1 MLYTCKYQFE
11 NISLY
16 LVATETHLINIQFTQ
31 PQKALLQTTELLS
44 MATIQLDE
52 YFQGKRTTF
61 SLPFKLTGT
70 PFQLAVWKEL
80 QNIPYGKTTSYK
92 EITQKINKPKAYRAV
107 GMANNKNPLP
117 IIIPCHRVI
126 GSDGRLTGYAGGTA
140 RKLALLQ
147 LEGVDC
153 KEQYQPRRDGDCK

>member
-1 MLYTCKYQFE
+1 MFYSCKYQFE

-16 LVATETHLINIQFTQ
+16 LIATETHLINIQFTQ

-92 EITQKINKPKAYRAV
+92 EIAQKINKPKAYRAV

-126 GSDGRLTGYAGGTA
+126 GSNGKLIGYAGGLNL
-140 RKLALLQ
+140 KNYLLE
-147 LEGVDC
+147 LE
-153 KEQYQPRRDGDCK
+153 KSHTNF

>member
-1 MLYTCKYQFE
+1 MFYFCKYQFE

-70 PFQLAVWKEL
+70 PFQLAVWKEF
-80 QNIPYGKTTSYK
+80 QNIPYGQTTSYK
-92 EITQKINKPKAYRAV
+92 EIAQKINKPKAYRAV

-126 GSDGRLTGYAGGTA
+126 GSNGKLIGYAGGLNL
-140 RKLALLQ
+140 KNYLLE
-147 LEGVDC
+147 LE
-153 KEQYQPRRDGDCK
+153 KSHTNF

>member
-1 MLYTCKYQFE
+1 MFYFCKYQFE

-31 PQKALLQTTELLS
+31 PQKALFQTTELLS

-70 PFQLAVWKEL
+70 PFQLAIWKEL

-92 EITQKINKPKAYRAV
+92 EIAQKINKPKAYRAV

-126 GSDGRLTGYAGGTA
+126 GSNGKLIGYAGGL
-140 RKLALLQ
+140 KLKNYLLE
-147 LEGVDC
+147 LE
-153 KEQYQPRRDGDCK
+153 KSHTNF

>member
-1 MLYTCKYQFE
+1 MLYSCKYQFE

-92 EITQKINKPKAYRAV
+92 EIAQKINKPKAYRAV

-126 GSDGRLTGYAGGTA
+126 GSNGKLIGYAGGL
-140 RKLALLQ
+140 KLKNYLLE
-147 LEGVDC
+147 LE
-153 KEQYQPRRDGDCK
+153 QSHTNF

>member
-1 MLYTCKYQFE
+1 MFYSCKYQFE

-80 QNIPYGKTTSYK
+80 QNIPYGQTTSYK
-92 EITQKINKPKAYRAV
+92 EIAQKINKPKACRAV

-126 GSDGRLTGYAGGTA
+126 GSNGKLIGYAGGL
-140 RKLALLQ
+140 KLKNYLLE
-147 LEGVDC
+147 LE
-153 KEQYQPRRDGDCK
+153 Q

>member
-1 MLYTCKYQFE
+1 MFYSCKYQFE

-52 YFQGKRTTF
+52 YFQGKRTIF
-61 SLPFKLTGT
+61 SLPFKLIGT

-80 QNIPYGKTTSYK
+80 QNIPYGQTTSYK
-92 EITQKINKPKAYRAV
+92 EIAQKINKPKACRAV

-126 GSDGRLTGYAGGTA
+126 GSNGKLIGYAGGLNL
-140 RKLALLQ
+140 KNYLLE
-147 LEGVDC
+147 LE
-153 KEQYQPRRDGDCK
+153 KSHTNF

>member
-1 MLYTCKYQFE
+1 MFYFCKYQFE

-52 YFQGKRTTF
+52 YFQGKRTVF

-92 EITQKINKPKAYRAV
+92 EIAQKINKPKACRAV

-126 GSDGRLTGYAGGTA
+126 GSNGKLIGYAGGLNL
-140 RKLALLQ
+140 KNYLLE
-147 LEGVDC
+147 LE
-153 KEQYQPRRDGDCK
+153 KSHTNF

>member
-1 MLYTCKYQFE
+1 MFYFCKYQFE

-80 QNIPYGKTTSYK
+80 QNISYGQTTSYK
-92 EITQKINKPKAYRAV
+92 EIAQKINKPKAYRAV

-126 GSDGRLTGYAGGTA
+126 GSNGKLIGYAGGL
-140 RKLALLQ
+140 KLKNYLLE
-147 LEGVDC
+147 LE
-153 KEQYQPRRDGDCK
+153 KSHTNF

>member
-1 MLYTCKYQFE
+1 MVYFCKYQFE

-80 QNIPYGKTTSYK
+80 QNILYGKTTSYK
-92 EITQKINKPKAYRAV
+92 EIAQKINKPKAYRAV

-126 GSDGRLTGYAGGTA
+126 GSNGKLIGYAGGLNL
-140 RKLALLQ
+140 KNYLLE
-147 LEGVDC
+147 LE
-153 KEQYQPRRDGDCK
+153 KSHTNF

>member
-1 MLYTCKYQFE
+1 MFYSCKYQFE

-61 SLPFKLTGT
+61 SLPFKLIGT

-80 QNIPYGKTTSYK
+80 QNIPYGQTTSYK
-92 EITQKINKPKAYRAV
+92 EIAQKINKPKAYRAV

-126 GSDGRLTGYAGGTA
+126 GSNGKLIGYAGGLNL
-140 RKLALLQ
+140 KNYLLE
-147 LEGVDC
+147 LE
-153 KEQYQPRRDGDCK
+153 KSHTNF

>member
-1 MLYTCKYQFE
+1 MFYFCKYQFE

-80 QNIPYGKTTSYK
+80 QNIPYGQTTSYK
-92 EITQKINKPKAYRAV
+92 EIAQKMNKPKAYRAV

-126 GSDGRLTGYAGGTA
+126 GSNGKLIGYAGGL
-140 RKLALLQ
+140 KLKNYLLE
-147 LEGVDC
+147 LE
-153 KEQYQPRRDGDCK
+153 KSHTNF

>member
-1 MLYTCKYQFE
+1 MFYSCKYQFE

-52 YFQGKRTTF
+52 YSQGKRTTF

-92 EITQKINKPKAYRAV
+92 EIAQKINKPKACRAV

-126 GSDGRLTGYAGGTA
+126 GSNGKLIGYAGGLNL
-140 RKLALLQ
+140 KNYLLE
-147 LEGVDC
+147 LE
-153 KEQYQPRRDGDCK
+153 KSHTNF

>member
-1 MLYTCKYQFE
+1 MFYSCKYQFE

-16 LVATETHLINIQFTQ
+16 LIATETHLINIQFTQ

-52 YFQGKRTTF
+52 YFQGKRTIF

-92 EITQKINKPKAYRAV
+92 EIAQKINKPKACRAV

-126 GSDGRLTGYAGGTA
+126 GSNGKLIGYAGGL
-140 RKLALLQ
+140 KLKNYLLE
-147 LEGVDC
+147 LE
-153 KEQYQPRRDGDCK
+153 QSHTNF

>member
-1 MLYTCKYQFE
+1 MFYYCKYQFE

-52 YFQGKRTTF
+52 YFQGKRTIF

-92 EITQKINKPKAYRAV
+92 EIAQKINKPKACRAV

-126 GSDGRLTGYAGGTA
+126 GSNGKLIGYAGGL
-140 RKLALLQ
+140 KLKNYLLE
-147 LEGVDC
+147 LE
-153 KEQYQPRRDGDCK
+153 KSHTNF

>member
-1 MLYTCKYQFE
+1 MFYFCKYQFE

-80 QNIPYGKTTSYK
+80 QNIPYGQTTSYK
-92 EITQKINKPKAYRAV
+92 EIAQKINKPKAYRAV

-126 GSDGRLTGYAGGTA
+126 GSNGKLIGYAGGLNL
-140 RKLALLQ
+140 KNYLLE
-147 LEGVDC
+147 LE
-153 KEQYQPRRDGDCK
+153 KSHTNF

>member
-61 SLPFKLTGT
+61 SLPFKLIGA

-80 QNIPYGKTTSYK
+80 QNIPYGQTTSYK
-92 EITQKINKPKAYRAV
+92 EIAQKINKPKAYRAV

-126 GSDGRLTGYAGGTA
+126 GSNGKLIGYAGGLNL
-140 RKLALLQ
+140 KNYLLE
-147 LEGVDC
+147 LE
-153 KEQYQPRRDGDCK
+153 KSHTNF

>member
-1 MLYTCKYQFE
+1 MFYSCKYQFE

-52 YFQGKRTTF
+52 YFQGKRTVF

-92 EITQKINKPKAYRAV
+92 EIAQKINKPKAYRAV

-126 GSDGRLTGYAGGTA
+126 GSNGKLIGYAGGLNL
-140 RKLALLQ
+140 KNYLLE
-147 LEGVDC
+147 LE
-153 KEQYQPRRDGDCK
+153 KSHTNF

>member
-1 MLYTCKYQFE
+1 MFYSCKYQFE

-52 YFQGKRTTF
+52 YFQEKRTTF

-92 EITQKINKPKAYRAV
+92 EIAQKINKPKAYRAV

-126 GSDGRLTGYAGGTA
+126 GSNGKLIGYAGGL
-140 RKLALLQ
+140 KLKNYLLE
-147 LEGVDC
+147 LE
-153 KEQYQPRRDGDCK
+153 KSHTNF

>member
-1 MLYTCKYQFE
+1 MVYSCKYQFE

-31 PQKALLQTTELLS
+31 PQKALFQTTELLS

-92 EITQKINKPKAYRAV
+92 EIAQKINKPKAYRAV
-107 GMANNKNPLP
+107 GMADNKNPLP

-126 GSDGRLTGYAGGTA
+126 GSNGKLIGYAGGL
-140 RKLALLQ
+140 KLKNYLLE
-147 LEGVDC
+147 LE
-153 KEQYQPRRDGDCK
+153 KSHTNF

>member
-1 MLYTCKYQFE
+1 MFYFCKYQFE

-52 YFQGKRTTF
+52 YFQGKRTVF

-70 PFQLAVWKEL
+70 PFQFAVWKEL

-92 EITQKINKPKAYRAV
+92 EIAQKINKPKAYRAV

-126 GSDGRLTGYAGGTA
+126 GSNGKLIGYAGGL
-140 RKLALLQ
+140 KLKNYLLE
-147 LEGVDC
+147 LE
-153 KEQYQPRRDGDCK
+153 QSHTNF

>member
-80 QNIPYGKTTSYK
+80 QNIPYGQTTSYK
-92 EITQKINKPKAYRAV
+92 EIAQKINKPKAYRAV

-117 IIIPCHRVI
+117 IITPCHRVI
-126 GSDGRLTGYAGGTA
+126 GSNGKLIGYAGGL
-140 RKLALLQ
+140 KLKNYLLE
-147 LEGVDC
+147 LE
-153 KEQYQPRRDGDCK
+153 KSHTNF

>member
-80 QNIPYGKTTSYK
+80 QNIPYGQTTSYK
-92 EITQKINKPKAYRAV
+92 EISQKINKPKAYRAV

-126 GSDGRLTGYAGGTA
+126 GSNGKLIGYAGGL
-140 RKLALLQ
+140 KLKNYLLE
-147 LEGVDC
+147 LE
-153 KEQYQPRRDGDCK
+153 QSHTNF

>member
-1 MLYTCKYQFE
+1 MFYSCKYQFE

-44 MATIQLDE
+44 MANIQLDE

-80 QNIPYGKTTSYK
+80 QNIPYRQTTSYK
-92 EITQKINKPKAYRAV
+92 EIAQKINKPKAYRAV

-126 GSDGRLTGYAGGTA
+126 GSNGKLIGYAGGL
-140 RKLALLQ
+140 KLKNYLLE
-147 LEGVDC
+147 LE
-153 KEQYQPRRDGDCK
+153 KSHTNF

>member
-1 MLYTCKYQFE
+1 MVYFCKYQFE

-80 QNIPYGKTTSYK
+80 QNIPYGQTTSYK
-92 EITQKINKPKAYRAV
+92 EIAQKINKPKAYRAV

-126 GSDGRLTGYAGGTA
+126 GSNGKLIGYAGGLNL
-140 RKLALLQ
+140 KNYLLE
-147 LEGVDC
+147 LE
-153 KEQYQPRRDGDCK
+153 KSHTNF

>member
-70 PFQLAVWKEL
+70 PFQLAVWKKL
-80 QNIPYGKTTSYK
+80 QNIPYGQTTSYK
-92 EITQKINKPKAYRAV
+92 EIAQKINKPKAYRAV

-126 GSDGRLTGYAGGTA
+126 GSNGKLIGYAGGL
-140 RKLALLQ
+140 KLKNYLLE
-147 LEGVDC
+147 LE
-153 KEQYQPRRDGDCK
+153 KSHTNF

>member
-52 YFQGKRTTF
+52 YIQGKRTTF

-80 QNIPYGKTTSYK
+80 QNIPYGQTTSYK
-92 EITQKINKPKAYRAV
+92 EIAQKINKPKAYRAV

-126 GSDGRLTGYAGGTA
+126 GSNGKLIGYAGGL
-140 RKLALLQ
+140 KLKNYLLE
-147 LEGVDC
+147 LE
-153 KEQYQPRRDGDCK
+153 KSNTNF

>member
-1 MLYTCKYQFE
+1 MVYFYKYQFE

-92 EITQKINKPKAYRAV
+92 EIAQKINKPKAYRAV

-126 GSDGRLTGYAGGTA
+126 GSNGKLIGYAGGL
-140 RKLALLQ
+140 KLKNYLLE
-147 LEGVDC
+147 LE
-153 KEQYQPRRDGDCK
+153 KSHTNF

>member
-92 EITQKINKPKAYRAV
+92 EIAQKINKPKAYRAV

-126 GSDGRLTGYAGGTA
+126 GSNG
-140 RKLALLQ
+140 KLI
-147 LEGVDC
+147 G
-153 KEQYQPRRDGDCK
+153 

>member
-80 QNIPYGKTTSYK
+80 QNIPYGQTTSYK
-92 EITQKINKPKAYRAV
+92 EIAQKINKPKAYRAV

-126 GSDGRLTGYAGGTA
+126 GSNGKLIGYAGGLNL
-140 RKLALLQ
+140 KNYLLE
-147 LEGVDC
+147 LE
-153 KEQYQPRRDGDCK
+153 KSNTNF

>member
-44 MATIQLDE
+44 MTTIQLDE
-52 YFQGKRTTF
+52 YFQRKRTTF

-80 QNIPYGKTTSYK
+80 QNIPYGQTTSYK
-92 EITQKINKPKAYRAV
+92 EIAQKINKPKAYRAV

-126 GSDGRLTGYAGGTA
+126 GSNGKLIGYAGGL
-140 RKLALLQ
+140 KLKNYLLE
-147 LEGVDC
+147 LE
-153 KEQYQPRRDGDCK
+153 KSHTNF

>member
-1 MLYTCKYQFE
+1 MFYFYKYQFE

-92 EITQKINKPKAYRAV
+92 EIAQKINKPKAYRAV

-126 GSDGRLTGYAGGTA
+126 GSNGKLIGYAGGL
-140 RKLALLQ
+140 KLKNYLLK
-147 LEGVDC
+147 LE
-153 KEQYQPRRDGDCK
+153 KSHTNF

>member
-1 MLYTCKYQFE
+1 MVYFCKYQFE

-16 LVATETHLINIQFTQ
+16 LVASETHLINIQFTQ

-80 QNIPYGKTTSYK
+80 QNIPYGQTTSYK
-92 EITQKINKPKAYRAV
+92 EIAQKINKPKACRAV

-126 GSDGRLTGYAGGTA
+126 GSNGKLIGYAGGL
-140 RKLALLQ
+140 KLKNYLLE
-147 LEGVDC
+147 LE
-153 KEQYQPRRDGDCK
+153 KSHTNF

>member
-1 MLYTCKYQFE
+1 MFYSCKYQFE

-80 QNIPYGKTTSYK
+80 QNIPYGQTTSYK
-92 EITQKINKPKAYRAV
+92 EMAQKMNKPKAYRAV

-126 GSDGRLTGYAGGTA
+126 GSNGKLIGYAGGL
-140 RKLALLQ
+140 KLKNYLLE
-147 LEGVDC
+147 LE
-153 KEQYQPRRDGDCK
+153 QSHTNF

>member
-1 MLYTCKYQFE
+1 MFYFCKYQFE

-52 YFQGKRTTF
+52 FFQGKRTTF

-80 QNIPYGKTTSYK
+80 QNISYGQTTSYK
-92 EITQKINKPKAYRAV
+92 EIAQKINKPKAYRAV

-126 GSDGRLTGYAGGTA
+126 GSNGKLIGYAGGL
-140 RKLALLQ
+140 KLKNYLLE
-147 LEGVDC
+147 LE
-153 KEQYQPRRDGDCK
+153 KSHTNF

>member
-1 MLYTCKYQFE
+1 MFYSCKYQFE

-92 EITQKINKPKAYRAV
+92 EIAQKINKPKAYRAV

-126 GSDGRLTGYAGGTA
+126 GSNGKLIGYAGGLTL
-140 RKLALLQ
+140 KNYLLE
-147 LEGVDC
+147 LE
-153 KEQYQPRRDGDCK
+153 KSHTNF

>member
-1 MLYTCKYQFE
+1 MLYSCKYQFE

-92 EITQKINKPKAYRAV
+92 EIAQKINKPKAYRAV

-126 GSDGRLTGYAGGTA
+126 GSNGKLIGYAGGLNL
-140 RKLALLQ
+140 KNYLLE
-147 LEGVDC
+147 LE
-153 KEQYQPRRDGDCK
+153 KSHTNF

>member
-1 MLYTCKYQFE
+1 MFYSCKYQFE

-44 MATIQLDE
+44 MTTIQLDE

-80 QNIPYGKTTSYK
+80 QNIPYGQTTSYK
-92 EITQKINKPKAYRAV
+92 EIAQKINKPKAYRAV

-126 GSDGRLTGYAGGTA
+126 GSNGKLIGYAGGL
-140 RKLALLQ
+140 KLKNYLLE
-147 LEGVDC
+147 LE
-153 KEQYQPRRDGDCK
+153 KSHTNF

>member
-1 MLYTCKYQFE
+1 MFYSCKYQFE

-52 YFQGKRTTF
+52 YFQGERTTF

-80 QNIPYGKTTSYK
+80 QNIPYGQTTSYK
-92 EITQKINKPKAYRAV
+92 EIAQKINKPKAYRVV

-126 GSDGRLTGYAGGTA
+126 GSNGKLIGYAGGL
-140 RKLALLQ
+140 KLKNYLLE
-147 LEGVDC
+147 LE
-153 KEQYQPRRDGDCK
+153 KSHTNF

>member
-80 QNIPYGKTTSYK
+80 QNIPYGQTTSYK
-92 EITQKINKPKAYRAV
+92 EIAQKINKPKAYRAV

-126 GSDGRLTGYAGGTA
+126 GSNGKLIGYAGGL
-140 RKLALLQ
+140 KLKNYLLE
-147 LEGVDC
+147 LE
-153 KEQYQPRRDGDCK
+153 QSHTNF

>member
-1 MLYTCKYQFE
+1 MFYSCKYQFE

-80 QNIPYGKTTSYK
+80 QNIPYGQTTNYK
-92 EITQKINKPKAYRAV
+92 EIAQKINKPKAYRAV

-126 GSDGRLTGYAGGTA
+126 GSNGKLIGYAGGL
-140 RKLALLQ
+140 KLKNYLLE
-147 LEGVDC
+147 LE
-153 KEQYQPRRDGDCK
+153 KSHTNF